1 MEFVITKN
9 EELQGIEVDFLEKPE
24 PEVTIRLKTSGLR
37 WNPKTKVWY
46 CRLSHGFTPEQVKSI
61 VLGDDSHSITQL
73 MLSAFQKSLETYKE
87 EHRKLR
93 GIKPRHAVL
102 DRNGRTVGTSI
113 DMLGYC
119 FVKFWAIAPN
129 NKKLLLHL
137 KTISNANG
145 DGNSWIY
152 KFDETISLRMT
163 KSHKGGFELR
173 IHFNTNLNPEYITPQ
188 KMAHQAFCSV
198 MNQKAYDLYEQE
210 RLDSEKEN

>member
-93 GIKPRHAVL
+93 GIKPRHAIL
-102 DRNGRTVGTSI
+102 DRNGRTVGLLKDLCGFSW
-113 DMLGYC
+113 
-119 FVKFWAIAPN
+119 VKFWATTPQ
-129 NKKLLLHL
+129 NKRFLKHL
-137 KTISNANG
+137 KTIS
-145 DGNSWIY
+145 DTEDTNSWIY
-152 KFDETISLRMT
+152 RFDETISLRM
-163 KSHKGGFELR
+163 SRGYKGGFELR
-173 IHFNTNLNPEYITPQ
+173 LHFTNSNLNPQYITPQ
-188 KMAHQAFCSV
+188 KMAHQAFCAV
-198 MNQKAYDLYEQE
+198 MNQKAYDLYE
-210 RLDSEKEN
+210 DSELD